1 MKKIIFGAMAATAL
15 LSCSKE
21 QVLETNQNGNEI
33 SFSIETDNQ
42 TKAYE
47 VYSQSNLMNEF
58 TVRATYNNGT
68 INKWYYTDVVTRN
81 GSNASLWIG
90 KDTHYWSYDGTHD
103 FYACVKGDMTVGDTP
118 EPPQIVDF
126 SPSTDVSKQVDLL
139 YAVTGN
145 MTREDETVHLRF
157 RHALSQIE
165 FRAKN
170 TNEKLHVI
178 IKGVTVGN
186 TITMATFTFPSTEY
200 VYGCVYT
207 PGTWSY
213 GENWSIGSYSV
224 TVNGEKGINIPN
236 TSKRVD
242 LTISSNHYF
251 RKSMLLIA
259 TATLG
264 EDAVGPA
271 WDGEIFGTEP
281 LFPGQALDDCCSY
294 LAVNCEIYNIEGTEF
309 NPDTDV
315 KLYSGDA
322 IISARFKW
330 ECGKKYIYTFVF
342 GDGSCGQTPDGD
354 PVLVPVRYQTEV
366 EDFETVPDTNGE
378 YDPDMDRNLPPY
390 DPDMDPDLPSI
401 PPVE

>member
-1 MKKIIFGAMAATAL
+1 MAAAAL

-42 TKAYE
+42 TKANE
-47 VYSQSNLMNEF
+47 VYSQTNLMNEF

-68 INKWYYTDVVTRN
+68 INKWYYTDAVTRN
-81 GSNASLWIG
+81 GKSWIG

-103 FYACVKGDMTVGDTP
+103 FYACVNGDMTVGDTP
-118 EPPQIVDF
+118 APPQIVDF
-126 SPSTDVSKQVDLL
+126 EPSTDVSKQVDLL

-145 MTREDETVHLRF
+145 MTRADRTVPLKF

-186 TITMATFTFPSTEY
+186 TITMATFTFPSAED
-200 VYGCVYT
+200 VDGCVADT

-213 GENWSIGSYSV
+213 NLPWDIGSYSV
-224 TVNGEKGINIPN
+224 TVNGEKGIDIPN
-236 TSKRVD
+236 TSTPVN
-242 LTISSNHYF
+242 LTISSNDYF
-251 RKSMLLIA
+251 AKSMLLIP
-259 TATLG
+259 TATLVDVAPSLPG
-264 EDAVGPA
+264 EESIGESIAGTTPLYPGA
-271 WDGEIFGTEP
+271 PLNEWD
-281 LFPGQALDDCCSY
+281 SY
-294 LAVNCEIYNIEGTEF
+294 LAVNCEIYNIEGTKF
-309 NPDTDV
+309 DPDTDV

-322 IISARFKW
+322 IISARFTW

-342 GDGSCGQTPDGD
+342 GDGSCGQTPSGG
-354 PVLVPVRYQTEV
+354 PVLVPVRYKIEV
-366 EDFETVPDTNGE
+366 DDFDTVPDTNGE
-378 YDPDMDRNLPPY
+378 YDPDMDLN
-390 DPDMDPDLPSI
+390 I
-401 PPVE
+401 PPTIG

>member
-1 MKKIIFGAMAATAL
+1 MAAAAL

-47 VYSQSNLMNEF
+47 VYSQTNLMNEF

-68 INKWYYTDVVTRN
+68 INKWYYTDAVTRN
-81 GSNASLWIG
+81 GSSWIG
-90 KDTHYWSYDGTHD
+90 KDKHYWSYDGTHD
-103 FYACVKGDMTVGDTP
+103 FYACVNGDMTVGDTP
-118 EPPQIVDF
+118 APPQIVDF

-145 MTREDETVHLRF
+145 MTREDETVPLKF

-186 TITMATFTFPSTEY
+186 TISEATFTFPSAED
-200 VYGCVYT
+200 VDGCVADT

-213 GENWSIGSYSV
+213 GVPYSIGSYSV

-236 TSKRVD
+236 TSTPVN
-242 LTISSNHYF
+242 LTISSNNYF
-251 RKSMLLIA
+251 AKSMLLIP

-264 EDAVGPA
+264 DGSAGPA
-271 WDGEIFGTEP
+271 WDGESNGTEP
-281 LFPGQALDDCCSY
+281 LYPGNPLNGVSSY
-294 LAVNCEIYNIEGTEF
+294 LAVNCEIYNIEGTKF
-309 NPDTDV
+309 DSDTDV

-322 IISARFKW
+322 IISARFTW

-342 GDGSCGQTPDGD
+342 GDGSCGQTPNGD
-354 PVLVPVRYQTEV
+354 PVLVPVRYQIEV
-366 EDFETVPDTNGE
+366 DDFDTVPDTNGK
-378 YDPDMDRNLPPY
+378 YDPDMDLNFPPPL
-390 DPDMDPDLPSI
+390 D
-401 PPVE
+401 

>member
-1 MKKIIFGAMAATAL
+1 MKRIIFGAMAAAAL

-42 TKAYE
+42 TKANK
-47 VYSQSNLMNEF
+47 VYSQTNLMNEF

-81 GSNASLWIG
+81 GSSWIG

-103 FYACVKGDMTVGDTP
+103 FYACVNGDMTVEDTP
-118 EPPQIVDF
+118 APPQIVDF
-126 SPSTDVSKQVDLL
+126 EPSTDVSKQVDLL

-145 MTREDETVHLRF
+145 MTRADRTVPLKF

-186 TITMATFTFPSTEY
+186 TISMATFTFPS
-200 VYGCVYT
+200 VYDVYFSDD

-213 GENWSIGSYSV
+213 EHYSIGSYSV
-224 TVNGEKGINIPN
+224 TVNGEKGIDIPN
-236 TSKRVD
+236 TSTPVN
-242 LTISSNHYF
+242 LTISSNNDF
-251 RKSMLLIA
+251 AKSMLLIP
-259 TATLG
+259 TATL
-264 EDAVGPA
+264 EDLD
-271 WDGEIFGTEP
+271 WDGEYIAGTKP
-281 LFPGQALDDCCSY
+281 LYPGTPVGSSGSY
-294 LAVNCEIYNIEGTEF
+294 LAVNCEIYNIEGTKF
-309 NPDTDV
+309 DPDTDV

-322 IISARFKW
+322 IISARFTW
-330 ECGKKYIYTFVF
+330 EQGKKYIYTFVF

-354 PVLVPVRYQTEV
+354 PVLVPIRYQIEV
-366 EDFETVPDTNGE
+366 DDFDTVPDTNGE
-378 YDPDMDRNLPPY
+378 YDPDMDLVDNPVPGPPGPGT
-390 DPDMDPDLPSI
+390 DPPF
-401 PPVE
+401 